1 MQVVGETMND
11 VYKMLCG
18 KIVAT
23 GHDVAGTRE
32 IRNASFTL
40 LNIEE
45 NVASIRTGLS
55 MAYMLGELVWYFTG
69 RKDVAFISKFSSF
82 WSKLS
87 DDGVNSNSAYG
98 DIVFNRHGY
107 NQLEQAIKI
116 LTDDNDSRR
125 AIINFNVPNVNR
137 QTTHD
142 DPCTIALEF
151 AIREGKLDCT
161 CVMRSNDI
169 WLGTPYDVVF
179 FTALQKYIA
188 DRLGVTYGIY
198 THFAISLH
206 VYDRHLEDIKKI
218 WYTPKATKA
227 PKVHIDTT
235 KLMEYSNYFAEMCS
249 MIDAPG
255 GTLVDACERLGVLTM
270 EENNENQD

>member
-116 LTDDNDSRR
+116 LTDNNDSRR
-125 AIINFNVPNVNR
+125 AVINFNVPNVNR
-137 QTTHD
+137 QTTRD

-218 WYTPKATKA
+218 WYTPKTTTA

-249 MIDAPG
+249 MIDMPG
-255 GTLVDACERLGVLTM
+255 STLVDACERLGVLTM

>member
-23 GHDVAGTRE
+23 GHDVADTRE

-125 AIINFNVPNVNR
+125 AVINFNVPNVNR
-137 QTTHD
+137 QTTRD

-151 AIREGKLDCT
+151 AIRGGKLDCT

-179 FTALQKYIA
+179 FTALQKYVA

-249 MIDAPG
+249 MIDMPG

-270 EENNENQD
+270 EENNESQD

>member
-82 WSKLS
+82 WAKLS
-87 DDGVNSNSAYG
+87 DDGVHSNSAYG
-98 DIVFNRHGY
+98 DIVFNRYGY

-116 LTDDNDSRR
+116 LTDDKDSRR
-125 AIINFNVPNVNR
+125 AVINFNVPNVNR

-151 AIREGKLDCT
+151 AIRDGKLDCT

-188 DRLGVTYGIY
+188 DRLGVAYGIY

-206 VYDRHLEDIKKI
+206 VYDRHLDDIKKI

-235 KLMEYSNYFAEMCS
+235 KLMEYSDYFAELCS
-249 MIDAPG
+249 MMGMPG
-255 GTLVDACERLGVLTM
+255 GTLVDACKRRGILTM
-270 EENNENQD
+270 EENHED

>member
-11 VYKMLCG
+11 IYKMLCG

-125 AIINFNVPNVNR
+125 AVINFNVPNVNR
-137 QTTHD
+137 QTTRD

-218 WYTPKATKA
+218 WYTPKANKA
-227 PKVHIDTT
+227 HKVHIDTT

-249 MIDAPG
+249 MIDMPG